1 MLVTA
6 EQLLSRNGK
15 PVDLSAEHRVT
26 GKSDAVKSEVQRV
39 TDAGGWIEDGR
50 VCDLIAVSRAF
61 GGPLLQAHLV
71 STSWQRNLSKRAYEF
86 LILATDGLW
95 DVLSSKEA
103 VKIARDAFQKQ
114 RSPEDI
120 AGLLT
125 ERAYR
130 KYSSDNVAVVVVDLG
145 GPPGGWKASKPT
157 GGLRGL
163 FQ

>member
-1 MLVTA
+1 MMLKGQAYAQCQNGIHDAAAGLYV
-6 EQLLSRNGK
+6 LLMTLPSVCKSVIISRSNCM
-15 PVDLSAEHRVT
+15 PCCVFNPMIEWVLHVRSLLI
-26 GKSDAVKSEVQRV
+26 DA
-39 TDAGGWIEDGR
+39 
-50 VCDLIAVSRAF
+50 
-61 GGPLLQAHLV
+61 
-71 STSWQRNLSKRAYEF
+71 
-86 LILATDGLW
+86 LAPCR

-120 AGLLT
+120 AALLT

-145 GPPGGWKASKPT
+145 GPPEGWKASKPK

-163 FQ
+163 FN